1 MKVSVLV
8 AAAMVITSVSASGKG
23 RPKGFLKKDGG
34 MTGSESLEKLVMD
47 DDPESEPPQKSPRRG
62 ARQGPSQSSLA
73 RKLRSS
79 LPYSLL
85 EDDSEPGPSQ
95 NSPKDEP
102 RQGPSQSS
110 LAHGSMPELSLDEVL
125 VKFTYPSLLK
135 KTRSAILSSP
145 NYALHWSK
153 FSDLNHEFRKH
164 APDFHK
170 LMRREDEKWEDAASG
185 YANETVKKNKK
196 GRKSKKGKK
205 NKKDDLNHEEI
216 QKWIRE
222 NPAAIPGLQE
232 IKTESISLKKCHFVI
247 WEQLLDSK
255 CPTEGLEYL
264 SPAGMKRRGYFLD
277 WYDEK
282 GVDILEY

>member
-1 MKVSVLV
+1 
-8 AAAMVITSVSASGKG
+8 
-23 RPKGFLKKDGG
+23 
-34 MTGSESLEKLVMD
+34 MD

-125 VKFTYPSLLK
+125 YNSGKVHVSKPIKKDPVCDPIVAELRTSLD
-135 KTRSAILSSP
+135 
-145 NYALHWSK
+145 K

-222 NPAAIPGLQE
+222 NPVAIPKLQE

-264 SPAGMKRRGYFLD
+264 SPAGMKRRGYFLQ
-277 WYDEK
+277 WKDEK